1 MSLEFGVEKVI
12 KILLS
17 ALSLNL
23 KAKGGFT

>member
-17 ALSLNL
+17 ALSREL